1 MRLQTISLSRAVFI
15 FFGLLALLGVVLW
28 QEPAYCAGDQGSVG
42 LQVVPIATG
51 ELVVLNV
58 IPGSPADQ
66 ERLLP
71 GDLIVQVD
79 GTPLLGSD
87 FQQVVR
93 TKLWGEV
100 GTRVEIEFMRPGKAG
115 LHRKILTRAALLQ
128 SGTKLPQVQMLLPDK
143 ECPKE

>member
-1 MRLQTISLSRAVFI
+1 MRLQISYSPHAVVT
-15 FFGLLALLGVVLW
+15 FFGLLALLGILLS
-28 QEPAYCAGDQGSVG
+28 QEPAYCEGEQGSIG

-51 ELVVLNV
+51 ELVVLSV

-100 GTRVEIEFMRPGKAG
+100 GTRVEIEFMRPGKVG

-128 SGTKLPQVQMLLPDK
+128 SGAKLPQVQMLLPDK